1 MTAEAGHRL
10 KTAVG
15 VSLSLSPK
23 RRTSSAGQVSLRSIE
38 ICEIPRPPSGGVL
51 LLQIVAIKVDELTR
65 FTGGSD

>member
-1 MTAEAGHRL
+1 MTAAGHRL

-15 VSLSLSPK
+15 VTLSLSPK
-23 RRTSSAGQVSLRSIE
+23 RRTFSAGQVSLRSLE